1 MLETAWISD
10 SDGPGEAVRELDPV
24 ELLLDCLPQFDLIN
38 VAQANS
44 SEALPQTDEACAK
57 GGRRVSITKHE
68 RFGRVPQTDTG
79 SACGL
84 DQNLA
89 HLLRYTAF
97 KDSSAQATALLT

>member
-44 SEALPQTDEACAK
+44 S
-57 GGRRVSITKHE
+57 
-68 RFGRVPQTDTG
+68 
-79 SACGL
+79 
-84 DQNLA
+84 
-89 HLLRYTAF
+89 
-97 KDSSAQATALLT
+97 AQATALLT